1 MSDHALG
8 TDAGRGAATVATQFR
23 RGSSAATRSGR
34 ESERHARPVHDPAQ
48 LRHQVVRDRHAPF
61 EPLRPRRHL
70 RVARDQRGLL
80 RVGAPAAVQRVDH
93 LVEIVLE
100 RSVLEARGS
109 IAMTETS

>member
-1 MSDHALG
+1 
-8 TDAGRGAATVATQFR
+8 
-23 RGSSAATRSGR
+23 
-34 ESERHARPVHDPAQ
+34 
-48 LRHQVVRDRHAPF
+48 
-61 EPLRPRRHL
+61 
-70 RVARDQRGLL
+70 LL